1 METENSA
8 FNWRLRYEQFFLR
21 LFGQTAFVPPLG
33 SEDRGPQIGG
43 KHMTNE
49 QREAI
54 VALRHQGYGYI
65 KIGQKLGISDNTV
78 RSFCRR
84 NGLDSDTMTNTVIC
98 KQCGK
103 PIKIATGHKPRKFCS
118 DACRT
123 LWWNSHLDC
132 VNRKAVYHFTCTY
145 CGKPFSAYGNK
156 NRKYCCH
163 ACYIA
168 ARFGEERYPHE

>member
-1 METENSA
+1 MDGGGGC
-8 FNWRLRYEQFFLR
+8 YEQFFLR
-21 LFGQTAFVPPLG
+21 FFGQMALRTPLG
-33 SEDRGPQIGG
+33 SEDRSPQIGG
-43 KHMTNE
+43 QLMTAK
-49 QREAI
+49 QRERIAD
-54 VALRHQGYGYI
+54 LRHQGYGYI
-65 KIGQKLGISDNTV
+65 KIGQMLEISNNTV

-84 NGLDSDTMTNTVIC
+84 NGLDSDTMTNAVIC

-103 PIKIATGHKPRKFCS
+103 PIKIAARHKPRKFCS

-132 VNRKAVYHFTCTY
+132 VSRKAIYQFTCAY

-156 NRKYCCH
+156 ERKYCCH

-168 ARFGEERYPHE
+168 DRFRKGRASNG

>member
-1 METENSA
+1 METEKSA
-8 FNWRLRYEQFFLR
+8 FNRRLHYKQFFLR

-168 ARFGEERYPHE
+168 ARFGEERCPHE